1 MATHSPQTYLS
12 IASGVGGLDL
22 AVTSGSSGTAHPVC
36 YIENEITAAAVLAA
50 RMEDGTLAEAPIWSD
65 LKTFDYGSWSGL
77 VDGIVAGFP
86 CQPYSISGKRSGEH
100 HPAYV
105 WPSICDGIRATNPA
119 WVFLENVSGLLGN
132 GGYEVFR
139 DLQELGYEVSATLI
153 SAEEVGASHHRV
165 RLFILAN
172 ATGERRRDCEA
183 LIEGSTLSYA
193 PSDELIE
200 KLGRGPDQPRFDLIT
215 FSGVRRGHYG
225 IPDGLDLTP
234 KDRTHLLGN
243 AVVPLQAAVAWRLL
257 WHNYASNRK

>member
-77 VDGIVAGFP
+77 VDGIIAGFP
-86 CQPYSISGKRSGEH
+86 CQPYSISGNRSGEH
-100 HPAYV
+100 HSEYV
-105 WPSICDGIRATNPA
+105 WPSLRDGIRAANPA
-119 WVFLENVSGLLGN
+119 WVFLENVSGILGV

-139 DLQELGYEVSATLI
+139 DLQELGYDVSATLL
-153 SAEEVGASHHRV
+153 SAEEVGASHRRV

-172 ATGERRRDCEA
+172 SHSKREA
-183 LIEGSTLSYA
+183 SDGQIWGSTVTYE
-193 PSDELIE
+193 PSNTLLEQ
-200 KLGRGPDQPRFDLIT
+200 LGRGPGEYDGDLLT
-215 FSGVRRGHYG
+215 QSEFRGGHYG
-225 IPDGLDLTP
+225 TADGLDLTP

-243 AVVPLQAAVAWRLL
+243 SVVPLQAAVAWRLL
-257 WHNYASNRK
+257 WHNYASYRK